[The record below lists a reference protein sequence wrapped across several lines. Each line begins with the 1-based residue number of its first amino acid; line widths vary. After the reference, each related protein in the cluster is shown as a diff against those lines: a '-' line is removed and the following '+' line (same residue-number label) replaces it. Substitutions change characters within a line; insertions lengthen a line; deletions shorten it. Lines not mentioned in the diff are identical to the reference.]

1 MLADRRRSRLVRRVI
16 SLVLALAASAGLLVV
31 LGNGVGVT
39 PALGPALNPGRGAW
53 ASAADAVLP
62 HSQALRLPGLA
73 RPARVSFTGQG
84 LASISAASDHDLYL
98 ALGYVH
104 ARFRLTQMD
113 LERRLGEGRLA
124 QLAGPD
130 AVASDAF
137 ELRLGLLRTA
147 RQEWAAMDKSSPVAR
162 DLVAYA
168 RGVNDYLARLRASRQ
183 WPAVF
188 SLTGVYPANW
198 TPVDSL
204 VVQGDFTQGLS
215 FTTTPL
221 DYALLEK
228 SLGARDTMAWFP
240 VLGPGQQHPYDPG
253 PYRNRGIAPVSGP
266 GSAGRLAAARSG
278 RGSASRGTAQQQ
290 SQGGPGNRP
299 VASPESA
306 RAAAAILAAV
316 RSLAPGQVHEYPDS
330 NAWAVNGSRAAGGA
344 ALLAGDPHVPQ
355 TLPSFWFQVAL
366 AAPGLAVSGVSTPGM
381 PGVLLGHNASIA
393 WSLTDTQNQSTLF
406 YDEKT
411 SKSRPGEYFW
421 RGRWRPMQRVRYTIP
436 VRGGA
441 TRRLTVDITV
451 HGPVLTTAGQTVAV
465 DWMGNV
471 PSPDLAAFL
480 AIDKARDFAQ
490 FTAALSGWRAP
501 TENFVYAD
509 RRGHIGAIAPGDY
522 PVVRHGDPWLP
533 LPGTGADDVAGVIPF
548 ASVPRVYDPPDH
560 VVVSA
565 NQRPVSNSYPYYI
578 GTSANAFDPG
588 YRAAT
593 ELTYLRRHSSGPSQ
607 LAGLQS
613 SLTDGLAR
621 QMVPSLLAA
630 LKRDSRL
637 TSAQR
642 QAAALLKGWNDSM
655 TTQSAAASVWWT
667 FWTDYL
673 SAVFQPWWTARHVPV
688 HLDRLG
694 LMISPYQ
701 SSLDEVLASWTRGD
715 QRNPA
720 FTPPG
725 GPRRDASAVM
735 RSAFGTAVN
744 GLRAR
749 LGGSPSSWSWGRLH
763 SRRFPSLTGAS
774 GLGYGPVPAGGD
786 PWTPD
791 AAYGGME
798 STAGPSWRM
807 IVHWTR
813 SGAAAG
819 EGIYPGG
826 QSENPASPWYEN
838 LVADWWAG
846 RYLTMPVAGSAAP
859 AGARGAGAGARGAG
873 AGARGAGAGGVGAGG
888 AAAGQVWWVLRP

>member
-1 MLADRRRSRLVRRVI
+1 VLPDPRRPRLARRI
-16 SLVLALAASAGLLVV
+16 INLVLALVVSAALLVL
-31 LGNGVGVT
+31 LGAGYHVI
-39 PALGPALNPGRGAW
+39 PALGPALDPGRGAW
-53 ASAADAVLP
+53 ASAADATLP
-62 HSQALRLPGLA
+62 GSQALRLPGLA
-73 RPARVSFTGQG
+73 QPARVSFTSQG
-84 LASISAASDHDLYL
+84 LASISAASDPDLYL

-124 QLAGPD
+124 QLAGPG
-130 AVASDAF
+130 AVSSDQF

-147 RQEWAAMDKSSPVAR
+147 RQEWAAMPKSSPVAR

-168 RGVNDYLARLRASRQ
+168 RGVNDYLAQLRASHQ

-188 SLTGVYPANW
+188 SLAGVYPASW

-221 DYALLEK
+221 DYALLER

-240 VLGPGQQHPYDPG
+240 VLGPGDQHPYDPG
-253 PYRNRGIAPVSGP
+253 PYRHRGLAP
-266 GSAGRLAAARSG
+266 LA
-278 RGSASRGTAQQQ
+278 GSASTALTSTALTSGRATARQQARD
-290 SQGGPGNRP
+290 GPGDRLVTDP
-299 VASPESA
+299 QST

-330 NAWAVNGSRAAGGA
+330 NAWAVNGSRAAGGG

-366 AAPGLAVSGVSTPGM
+366 TAPGLAVSGVSTPGM

-421 RGRWRPMQRVRYTIP
+421 RGQWRRMQRVRYTIP

-441 TRRLTVDITV
+441 TRHLTVDITV
-451 HGPVLTTAGQTVAV
+451 HGPVMTTAGQTVAV
-465 DWMGNV
+465 DWMGSV

-480 AIDKARDFAQ
+480 AIDRARDFAQ
-490 FTAALSGWRAP
+490 FTSALAGWRAP

-509 RRGHIGAIAPGDY
+509 RHGHIGAIAPGYY

-548 ASVPRVYDPPDH
+548 AAVPRVYDPRDH
-560 VVVSA
+560 VIVSA
-565 NQRPVSNSYPYYI
+565 NQRPVGNSYPYYI

-593 ELTYLRRHSSGPSQ
+593 ELTYLHRRAAGPPQ
-607 LAGLQS
+607 LAALQV

-630 LKRDSRL
+630 LKRDHGL
-637 TSAQR
+637 TPVQQ
-642 QAAALLKGWNDSM
+642 QAAALLKNWNDSM
-655 TTQSAAASVWWT
+655 TTSSAAASVWFT
-667 FWTDYL
+667 FWADYL
-673 SAVFQPWWTARHVPV
+673 SAVFQPWWSAKHVPV
-688 HLDRLG
+688 HLDRDG
-694 LMISPYQ
+694 LTINPYQ
-701 SSLDEVLASWTRGD
+701 ASLDEVLASWTRGD
-715 QRNPA
+715 QHNPA
-720 FTPPG
+720 FTAPG
-725 GPRRDASAVM
+725 GPRRDATTVM
-735 RSAFGTAVN
+735 RTAFATAVSRL
-744 GLRAR
+744 GRQ

-763 SRRFPSLTGAS
+763 SRRFPSLTGAT
-774 GLGYGPVPAGGD
+774 GLGYGPKPSGGD

-791 AAYGGME
+791 GAYGGMQ

-807 IVHWTR
+807 IASWTR
-813 SGAAAG
+813 AGTAEG

-826 QSENPASPWYEN
+826 QSENPASAWYEN
-838 LVADWWAG
+838 LIADWWAG
-846 RYLTMPVAGSAAP
+846 RYLPMPAAGSGGT
-859 AGARGAGAGARGAG
+859 AGS
-873 AGARGAGAGGVGAGG
+873 G
-888 AAAGQVWWVLRP
+888 AAGSGEIRWVLRP

>member
-1 MLADRRRSRLVRRVI
+1 MLPDRRRSRLVRRIVN
-16 SLVLALAASAGLLVV
+16 LVLALAVSTALLVL
-31 LGNGVGVT
+31 LGAGYHVI
-39 PALGPALNPGRGAW
+39 PALGPALDPGRGAW
-53 ASAADAVLP
+53 ASAADATLP
-62 HSQALRLPGLA
+62 RSQALRLPGLA
-73 RPARVSFTGQG
+73 EPARVSFTSQG
-84 LASISAASDHDLYL
+84 LASISAASDPDLYL

-124 QLAGPD
+124 QLAGPG
-130 AVASDAF
+130 AVSSDQF

-147 RQEWAAMDKSSPVAR
+147 RQEWAAMPKSSPVAR

-168 RGVNDYLARLRASRQ
+168 RGVNDYLAQLRASHQ

-188 SLTGVYPANW
+188 SLAGVYPASW

-221 DYALLEK
+221 DYALLER
-228 SLGARDTMAWFP
+228 SLGARNTMAWFP
-240 VLGPGQQHPYDPG
+240 VLSPGEQHPYDPG
-253 PYRNRGIAPVSGP
+253 PYRHRGLAPLA
-266 GSAGRLAAARSG
+266 GSASTALASAGLASAGLASTRLAAAGRPAAAGSG
-278 RGSASRGTAQQQ
+278 RGTAGRATARQQAG
-290 SQGGPGNRP
+290 GGPGDRLVTDP
-299 VASPESA
+299 QST

-330 NAWAVNGSRAAGGA
+330 NAWAVNGSRAAGGG

-366 AAPGLAVSGVSTPGM
+366 TAPGLAVSGVSTPGM

-421 RGRWRPMQRVRYTIP
+421 RGQWRRMQRVRYTIP

-441 TRRLTVDITV
+441 TRHLTVDITV
-451 HGPVLTTAGQTVAV
+451 HGPVMTTAGQTVAV

-480 AIDKARDFAQ
+480 DIDKARDFAQ
-490 FTAALSGWRAP
+490 FTAALAGWRAP

-509 RRGHIGAIAPGDY
+509 RRGHIGAIAPGYY

-548 ASVPRVYDPPDH
+548 AAVPRVYDPRDH
-560 VVVSA
+560 MIVSA
-565 NQRPVSNSYPYYI
+565 NQRPAGNSYPYYI

-593 ELTYLRRHSSGPSQ
+593 ELTYLHQHAAAGPPQ
-607 LAGLQS
+607 LAALQV

-630 LKRDSRL
+630 LKRDHGL
-637 TSAQR
+637 TPAQQ
-642 QAAALLKGWNDSM
+642 QAAALLKNWNDEM
-655 TTQSAAASVWWT
+655 TTPSAAASVWFT
-667 FWTDYL
+667 FWADYL
-673 SAVFQPWWTARHVPV
+673 SAVFQPWWTAKHVPV
-688 HLDRLG
+688 HLDRDG
-694 LMISPYQ
+694 LAINPYQ
-701 SSLDEVLASWTRGD
+701 ASLDEVLASWTRGD

-725 GPRRDASAVM
+725 GPRRDATTVM
-735 RSAFGTAVN
+735 RKAFATAVS
-744 GLRAR
+744 GLAR
-749 LGGSPSSWSWGRLH
+749 QLGGAPSSWSWGRLH
-763 SRRFPSLTGAS
+763 SRRFPSLTGAT
-774 GLGYGPVPAGGD
+774 GLGYGPEPSGGD

-791 AAYGGME
+791 GAYGGMQ

-807 IVHWTR
+807 IAAWTR
-813 SGAAAG
+813 GGTAEG

-826 QSENPASPWYEN
+826 QSENPASAWYEN
-838 LVADWWAG
+838 LIPDWWAG
-846 RYLTMPVAGSAAP
+846 RYLPMPVAGP
-859 AGARGAGAGARGAG
+859 AGPAVVA
-873 AGARGAGAGGVGAGG
+873 VP
-888 AAAGQVWWVLRP
+888 AAGSGETRWVLRP

>member
-1 MLADRRRSRLVRRVI
+1 MLPDPRRPRLARRI
-16 SLVLALAASAGLLVV
+16 INLVLALVVSAALLVL
-31 LGNGVGVT
+31 LGAGYRVI
-39 PALGPALNPGRGAW
+39 PALGPALDPGRGAW
-53 ASAADAVLP
+53 ASAADATPP
-62 HSQALRLPGLA
+62 HSQSLRLPGLA
-73 RPARVSFTGQG
+73 RPAEVSYTSQG
-84 LASISAASDHDLYL
+84 LASISAASDRDLFL
-98 ALGYVH
+98 AQGYVS
-104 ARFRLTQMD
+104 ARFRLTEMD

-130 AVASDAF
+130 EVSSDQF

-147 RQEWAAMDKSSPVAR
+147 REEWAAMDKSSPVAG
-162 DLVAYA
+162 DLTAYA
-168 RGVNDYLARLRASRQ
+168 QGVNDYLAQLRVSHQ

-188 SLTGVYPANW
+188 SLTGVYPASW

-204 VVQGDFTQGLS
+204 LVQGDFTQGLS
-215 FTTTPL
+215 FTTAPL
-221 DYALLEK
+221 DYALLER

-240 VLGPGQQHPYDPG
+240 VLGPGQQHPWDPG
-253 PYRNRGIAPVSGP
+253 PYRDRGLA
-266 GSAGRLAAARSG
+266 RLAGPASTGSSAAR
-278 RGSASRGTAQQQ
+278 ATARPG
-290 SQGGPGNRP
+290 QGGPANP
-299 VASPESA
+299 VNNPESA
-306 RAAAAILAAV
+306 PAAAAILAAV

-330 NAWAVNGSRAAGGA
+330 NAWAVNGGKTGGGA
-344 ALLAGDPHVPQ
+344 VLAGDPHVPQ

-366 AAPGLAVSGVSTPGM
+366 AAPGLAVSGVSAPGM
-381 PGVLLGHNASIA
+381 PGVVLGHNASIA
-393 WSLTDTQNQSTLF
+393 WSATDTENQSTLF

-421 RGRWRPMQRVRYTIP
+421 RGQWRTMQRVRYTIP

-441 TRRLTVDITV
+441 TRHLTVDLTV
-451 HGPVLTTAGQTVAV
+451 HGPVMTTAGQTVAV

-490 FTAALSGWRAP
+490 FTAALTGWRAP

-509 RRGHIGAIAPGDY
+509 RHGHIGAIAPGYY

-548 ASVPRVYDPPDH
+548 AAVPRVYDPRDH

-565 NQRPVSNSYPYYI
+565 NQRPVGGSYPYYI

-588 YRAAT
+588 YRAGT
-593 ELTYLRRHSSGPSQ
+593 ELTYLQRRPSIGPTQ
-607 LAGLQS
+607 LAGLQV

-621 QMVPSLLAA
+621 QIVPSLLAA
-630 LKRDSRL
+630 LKRDHAL
-637 TSAQR
+637 TSTQQ
-642 QAAALLKGWNDSM
+642 QAVALLRSWNYSM
-655 TTQSAAASVWWT
+655 STGSAAASVWWR
-667 FWTDYL
+667 FWSGYL

-694 LMISPYQ
+694 LTIGPYQ
-701 SSLDEVLASWTRGD
+701 ASLDEVLADWTRGD

-725 GPRRDASAVM
+725 GARRDATTVMRTAFASAVH
-735 RSAFGTAVN
+735 
-744 GLRAR
+744 GLAAQ
-749 LGGSPSSWSWGRLH
+749 LGGAPSSWSWGRLH

-774 GLGYGPVPAGGD
+774 GLGYGPRSSGGD

-791 AAYGGME
+791 GAYGGMQA
-798 STAGPSWRM
+798 TAGPSWRM
-807 IVHWTR
+807 IVHWTGR
-813 SGAAAG
+813 GTAVG

-826 QSENPASPWYEN
+826 QSENPASGWYEN

-846 RYLTMPVAGSAAP
+846 RYLPMPVAGSDSGP
-859 AGARGAGAGARGAG
+859 TR
-873 AGARGAGAGGVGAGG
+873 
-888 AAAGQVWWVLRP
+888 WVLRP

>member
-1 MLADRRRSRLVRRVI
+1 MLPDRRRSRLVRRIVN
-16 SLVLALAASAGLLVV
+16 LVLALAVSTALLVL
-31 LGNGVGVT
+31 LGAGYHVI
-39 PALGPALNPGRGAW
+39 PALGPALDPGRGAW
-53 ASAADAVLP
+53 ASAADAALP
-62 HSQALRLPGLA
+62 RSQALRLPGLA
-73 RPARVSFTGQG
+73 QPARVSFTSQG
-84 LASISAASDHDLYL
+84 LASISAASDPDLYL

-124 QLAGPD
+124 QLAGPG
-130 AVASDAF
+130 AVSSDQF

-147 RQEWAAMDKSSPVAR
+147 RQEWAAMPKSSPVAR

-168 RGVNDYLARLRASRQ
+168 RGVNDYLAQLRASHQ

-188 SLTGVYPANW
+188 SLAGVYPASW

-221 DYALLEK
+221 DYALLER

-240 VLGPGQQHPYDPG
+240 VLGPGEQHPFDPG
-253 PYRNRGIAPVSGP
+253 PYRHRGLAP
-266 GSAGRLAAARSG
+266 LA
-278 RGSASRGTAQQQ
+278 GSASTALTSIGRGTAGRATARQQA
-290 SQGGPGNRP
+290 QGGPGDRLVTDP
-299 VASPESA
+299 QST

-330 NAWAVNGSRAAGGA
+330 NAWAVNGSRAAGGG

-366 AAPGLAVSGVSTPGM
+366 TAPGLAVSGVSTPGM

-421 RGRWRPMQRVRYTIP
+421 RGQWRRMQRVRYTIP

-441 TRRLTVDITV
+441 TRHLTVDITV
-451 HGPVLTTAGQTVAV
+451 HGPVMTTAGQTVAV

-480 AIDKARDFAQ
+480 AIDRASDFAQ
-490 FTAALSGWRAP
+490 FTAALAGWRAP

-509 RRGHIGAIAPGDY
+509 RHGHIGAIAPGYY

-548 ASVPRVYDPPDH
+548 AAVPRVYDPRDH
-560 VVVSA
+560 VIVSA
-565 NQRPVSNSYPYYI
+565 NQRPVGNSYPYYI

-593 ELTYLRRHSSGPSQ
+593 ELTYLHRHAAGPPQ
-607 LAGLQS
+607 LAALQV

-630 LKRDSRL
+630 LKRDHGL
-637 TSAQR
+637 TPVQQ
-642 QAAALLKGWNDSM
+642 QAAALLKNWNDSM
-655 TTQSAAASVWWT
+655 TTSSAAASVWFT
-667 FWTDYL
+667 FWADYL
-673 SAVFQPWWTARHVPV
+673 SAVFQPWWTAKHVPV
-688 HLDRLG
+688 HLDRDG
-694 LMISPYQ
+694 LAINPYQ
-701 SSLDEVLASWTRGD
+701 ASLDEVLASWTHGD
-715 QRNPA
+715 QHNPA

-725 GPRRDASAVM
+725 GPRRDATTVM
-735 RSAFGTAVN
+735 RQAFATGV
-744 GLRAR
+744 
-749 LGGSPSSWSWGRLH
+749 
-763 SRRFPSLTGAS
+763 SR
-774 GLGYGPVPAGGD
+774 
-786 PWTPD
+786 
-791 AAYGGME
+791 
-798 STAGPSWRM
+798 AGPSARRRP
-807 IVHWTR
+807 VELVLGT
-813 SGAAAG
+813 AAQ
-819 EGIYPGG
+819 P
-826 QSENPASPWYEN
+826 PVP
-838 LVADWWAG
+838 VADRGHGARLRAEAVGRRPVDAG
-846 RYLTMPVAGSAAP
+846 RRLRRDAVDGL
-859 AGARGAGAGARGAG
+859 AR
-873 AGARGAGAGGVGAGG
+873 AGG
-888 AAAGQVWWVLRP
+888 

>member
-1 MLADRRRSRLVRRVI
+1 VLPDPRRARSVRRI
-16 SLVLALAASAGLLVV
+16 INLVLAVVVSTALLV
-31 LGNGVGVT
+31 LLGVGFRVI
-39 PALGPALNPGRGAW
+39 PALGPALDPGRGAW
-53 ASAADAVLP
+53 ASAAQATTP
-62 HSQALRLPGLA
+62 HSQSLRLPGLA
-73 RPARVSFTGQG
+73 QPAQVSFTSQG
-84 LASISAASDHDLYL
+84 LASISAASDRDAYL

-124 QLAGPD
+124 QLAGPG
-130 AVASDAF
+130 AVSSDQF

-147 RQEWAAMDKSSPVAR
+147 REEWAAMPKSGAVAQ

-168 RGVNDYLARLRASRQ
+168 RGVNDYLAQLRADHQ

-188 SLTGVYPANW
+188 SLTGVYPGNW

-215 FTTTPL
+215 FTTAPL
-221 DYALLEK
+221 DYALLER

-240 VLGPGQQHPYDPG
+240 VLGPGDQHPWDPG
-253 PYRNRGIAPVSGP
+253 PYRDRGLAPLAGSPATTGSAR
-266 GSAGRLAAARSG
+266 GSAGRTTASG
-278 RGSASRGTAQQQ
+278 PA
-290 SQGGPGNRP
+290 QGGPDDST
-299 VASPESA
+299 VAGRQSA
-306 RAAAAILAAV
+306 QADAAILAAV

-330 NAWAVNGSRAAGGA
+330 NAWAVNGGKAAGGVE
-344 ALLAGDPHVPQ
+344 LAGDPHVPQ

-366 AAPGLAVSGVSTPGM
+366 TAPGLAVSGVSTPGM
-381 PGVLLGHNASIA
+381 PAVLLGHNASIA
-393 WSLTDTQNQSTLF
+393 WSATDTENQSTLF

-411 SKSRPGEYFW
+411 SKSRPGQYFW
-421 RGRWRPMQRVRYTIP
+421 RGRWRTMQRVHYTIP

-441 TRRLTVDITV
+441 TRHLTVDITV
-451 HGPVLTTAGQTVAV
+451 HGPVMTTAGQTVAV

-490 FTAALSGWRAP
+490 FTAALAGWRAP

-509 RRGHIGAIAPGDY
+509 RHGHIGAIAPGYY

-548 ASVPRVYDPPDH
+548 AAVPRVYDPKSH

-565 NQRPVSNSYPYYI
+565 NQRPVGGSYPYYI

-588 YRAAT
+588 YRAGT
-593 ELTYLRRHSSGPSQ
+593 ELTYLQRRSSIGPAQ
-607 LAGLQS
+607 LAGLQV

-621 QMVPSLLAA
+621 QIVPSLLAA
-630 LKRDSRL
+630 LKRDRSL
-637 TSAQR
+637 TTTQQ
-642 QAAALLKGWNDSM
+642 QAEALLRKWDDSM
-655 TTQSAAASVWWT
+655 STGSAGASVWWR
-667 FWTDYL
+667 FWSDYL
-673 SAVFQPWWTARHVPV
+673 SAVFKPWWTARHVPV

-694 LMISPYQ
+694 LTISPYQ
-701 SSLDEVLASWTRGD
+701 ASLDEVLSAWTRGD
-715 QRNPA
+715 QHNPA

-725 GPRRDASAVM
+725 GPRRDATTVM
-735 RSAFGTAVN
+735 RTAFATAVS
-744 GLRAR
+744 GLHAQ
-749 LGGSPSSWSWGRLH
+749 LGGAPSSWTWGKLH
-763 SRRFPSLTGAS
+763 SRRFPSLTGAR
-774 GLGYGPVPAGGD
+774 GLGYGPKSSGGD

-791 AAYGGME
+791 GAYGGMQ

-813 SGAAAG
+813 GGTPVG

-826 QSENPASPWYEN
+826 QSENPASAWYEN
-838 LVADWWAG
+838 LVPDWWAG
-846 RYLTMPVAGSAAP
+846 RYLAMPAAGS
-859 AGARGAGAGARGAG
+859 GATATT
-873 AGARGAGAGGVGAGG
+873 AGGIR
-888 AAAGQVWWVLRP
+888 WVLRP

>member
-1 MLADRRRSRLVRRVI
+1 VLPDRRRSRLVRRIVN
-16 SLVLALAASAGLLVV
+16 LVLALVVSAALLVL
-31 LGNGVGVT
+31 LGAGYHVI
-39 PALGPALNPGRGAW
+39 PALGPALDPGRGAW
-53 ASAADAVLP
+53 ASAADATLP
-62 HSQALRLPGLA
+62 RSQALRLPGLDQ
-73 RPARVSFTGQG
+73 PARVSFTRQG
-84 LASISAASDHDLYL
+84 LASISAASDPDLYL

-124 QLAGPD
+124 QLAGPG
-130 AVASDAF
+130 AVSSDQF

-147 RQEWAAMDKSSPVAR
+147 RQEWAAMPRSSPVAR

-168 RGVNDYLARLRASRQ
+168 RGVNDYLAQVRASHQ

-188 SLTGVYPANW
+188 SLAGVYPARW

-221 DYALLEK
+221 DYALLER

-240 VLGPGQQHPYDPG
+240 VLGPGEQHPYDPG
-253 PYRNRGIAPVSGP
+253 PYRHRGLAPLAGSGSTALTSTAPASTAPASTGLPAAVRP
-266 GSAGRLAAARSG
+266 GRGAAGRATAR
-278 RGSASRGTAQQQ
+278 QQAP
-290 SQGGPGNRP
+290 GGPGNRL
-299 VASPESA
+299 VAGPQST

-330 NAWAVNGSRAAGGA
+330 NAWAVNGGKAAGGGA
-344 ALLAGDPHVPQ
+344 VLAGDPHVPQ

-366 AAPGLAVSGVSTPGM
+366 SAPGLAVSGVSTPGM

-421 RGRWRPMQRVRYTIP
+421 RGQWRRMQRVRYTIP

-441 TRRLTVDITV
+441 TRHLTVSITV
-451 HGPVLTTAGQTVAV
+451 HGPVMTTAGQTVAV
-465 DWMGNV
+465 DWMGSV

-480 AIDKARDFAQ
+480 AIDKAGDFAQ
-490 FTAALSGWRAP
+490 FTAALAGWRAP

-509 RRGHIGAIAPGDY
+509 RHGHIGAIAPGYY

-548 ASVPRVYDPPDH
+548 AAVPRAYDPRDH
-560 VVVSA
+560 VIVSA
-565 NQRPVSNSYPYYI
+565 NQRPVGNSYPYYI

-588 YRAAT
+588 YRAGT
-593 ELTYLRRHSSGPSQ
+593 ELTDLQRHASTGPSQ
-607 LAGLQS
+607 LAALQV

-630 LKRDSRL
+630 LRRDHGL
-637 TSAQR
+637 TPAQ
-642 QAAALLKGWNDSM
+642 QQGAALLKHWNDAM
-655 TTQSAAASVWWT
+655 TTQSAAASVWFT
-667 FWTDYL
+667 FWADYL
-673 SAVFQPWWTARHVPV
+673 SAVFQPWWTAKHVPV
-688 HLDRLG
+688 HLDRDG
-694 LMISPYQ
+694 LTINPYQ
-701 SSLDEVLASWTRGD
+701 ASLDEVLASWTRGD
-715 QRNPA
+715 QHNPA

-725 GPRRDASAVM
+725 GPRRDATTVM
-735 RSAFGTAVN
+735 RTAFATAVS
-744 GLRAR
+744 GLAR
-749 LGGSPSSWSWGRLH
+749 QLGGAPSSWSWGRLH
-763 SRRFPSLTGAS
+763 SRRFPSLTGAT
-774 GLGYGPVPAGGD
+774 GLGYGPQPSGGD

-791 AAYGGME
+791 GAYGGMQ

-807 IVHWTR
+807 IVTWTR
-813 SGAAAG
+813 RGTPQG

-826 QSENPASPWYEN
+826 QSENPASAWYEN
-838 LVADWWAG
+838 LIADWWAG
-846 RYLTMPVAGSAAP
+846 RYLPMPVAGSGGSGS
-859 AGARGAGAGARGAG
+859 AGSGSAGSGETR
-873 AGARGAGAGGVGAGG
+873 
-888 AAAGQVWWVLRP
+888 WVLAP